1 MRKAKKKFRLPLLT
15 AFGLSLLSCSSVPSL
30 EIEEAKDI
38 LSSYG
43 DITHATY
50 SYESEIVALGEE
62 ADTSM
67 GNDLPFVS
75 PSKVVASALDEK
87 GERHEVV
94 SYMGREGLENAS
106 LTELR
111 NQAVLFSRSRYLRLP
126 LRIKAESF
134 YVLGED
140 GKLLDTDC
148 AYGLLKNKFIDSTSL
163 SRLAIEK
170 TEEGGLLFHVENSE
184 KYTIFNNA
192 YGADII
198 AVARFDFKAL
208 YDKNGYLVEE
218 SAVTSNYKGVD
229 TARTVRA
236 KTTFTYA

>member
-1 MRKAKKKFRLPLLT
+1 MRKAKHKFRLPLL
-15 AFGLSLLSCSSVPSL
+15 AALGLSLLSCASIPSL
-30 EIEEAKDI
+30 GIEETKEI
-38 LSSYG
+38 LSSYE
-43 DITHATY
+43 DVTYATY

-62 ADTSM
+62 ADTSF
-67 GNDLPFVS
+67 GKNLAFVS
-75 PSKVVASALDEK
+75 PKKVVASALDEK
-87 GERHEVV
+87 GERHDVV

-106 LTELR
+106 ITELR
-111 NQAVLFSRSRYLRLP
+111 NEAVLFSRSRYLRLP
-126 LRIKAESF
+126 LRLKEESF

-140 GKLLDTDC
+140 EKLLDTDC

-163 SRLAIEK
+163 SELAIEQ

-198 AVARFDFKAL
+198 AVARFNFKAL
-208 YDKNGYLVEE
+208 YDKDGYLIEE
-218 SAVTSNYKGVD
+218 SAVTTNYKGED